1 MVIGVVSNN
10 ENYIDIAK
18 GLMNSGYQV
27 MNISDTNNMK
37 DPEVHKRSML
47 HKASLCNVLIAD
59 PDADDNQFTDAIIQQ
74 AVFNHQIVLL
84 DNMKNAEETV
94 AHVRKEIIHA

>member
-18 GLMNSGYQV
+18 GLMDSGYQV
-27 MNISDTNNMK
+27 MSICDTNIMK

-59 PDADDNQFTDAIIQQ
+59 PDSKCDSFTDAIVQQ
-74 AVFNHQIVLL
+74 AVFNHQIVIL

>member
-18 GLMNSGYQV
+18 GLMDSGYQV
-27 MNISDTNNMK
+27 MSICDTNIMK

-59 PDADDNQFTDAIIQQ
+59 PEEDNQFTDAIVQQ
-74 AVFNHQIVLL
+74 AVFNHQIVIL

>member
-18 GLMNSGYQV
+18 GLMDSGYQV
-27 MNISDTNNMK
+27 MSICDTNIMK

-59 PDADDNQFTDAIIQQ
+59 PEDKNQFTDAIIQQ
-74 AVFNHQIVLL
+74 AVFNHQIVIL